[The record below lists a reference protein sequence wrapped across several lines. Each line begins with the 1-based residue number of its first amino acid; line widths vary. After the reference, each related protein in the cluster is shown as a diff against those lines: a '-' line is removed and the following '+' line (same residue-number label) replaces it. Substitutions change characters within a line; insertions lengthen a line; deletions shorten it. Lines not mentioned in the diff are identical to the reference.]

1 MNRFDPP
8 PDLGNANVGNIDKLL
23 MRAYPYEVPVFL
35 CDKPG
40 KRLPCS
46 HGQTFAGQRTASSEA
61 ESWGVSRADRGEP
74 LSDCSLEHPNERW
87 KYDERISGKCKK
99 YSTAGT

>member
-23 MRAYPYEVPVFL
+23 MRAYPFSGLPVFL
-35 CDKPG
+35 LLFWKNELQ
-40 KRLPCS
+40 KR
-46 HGQTFAGQRTASSEA
+46 R
-61 ESWGVSRADRGEP
+61 
-74 LSDCSLEHPNERW
+74 
-87 KYDERISGKCKK
+87 KYNERISGKCKK